1 MKKMFTARFFFMHIF
16 VLFYYFKYLATNETS
31 SVIIFAAYVKKK
43 YSDMT
48 WHIMIYFVWHF
59 HFTNFYSENLLIVHN
74 KVNEEMLKT
83 HQAIYRKVTNE
94 QNIDIIFT
102 ISALVTNSCHI

>member
-1 MKKMFTARFFFMHIF
+1 MHSLTLISALKNGRKHMKKMFTARFFFMHIF

-48 WHIMIYFVWHF
+48 
-59 HFTNFYSENLLIVHN
+59 
-74 KVNEEMLKT
+74 
-83 HQAIYRKVTNE
+83 
-94 QNIDIIFT
+94 
-102 ISALVTNSCHI
+102 